1 MVMNFQFVQG
11 TSGSHYYID
20 KDFNKEVYANFYKKL
35 NKMNDLADDIQSCC
49 SSHSDN
55 ESVSSNVE
63 PVRNN
68 SLKFGIANILKDSEH
83 SVTTETSFSND
94 EQLSKNMFNHTNSP
108 RLLFNPYFMPNSS
121 LMWPLQDLSRDRQI
135 LTRRIGHPYQN
146 RTPPKKKKPR
156 TSFSRLTIIELEK
169 RFEQQKYLASSERTH
184 LAKALKISDS
194 QVKTWFQN
202 RRTKW
207 RRQVAEEKEI
217 QRQAANRLLMSIG
230 QSVLQ

>member
-1 MVMNFQFVQG
+1 MNFQFVQG

-20 KDFNKEVYANFYKKL
+20 KDFNKEVYTNFYKKL
-35 NKMNDLADDIQSCC
+35 NKMNDLADDIESCC

-68 SLKFGIANILKDSEH
+68 SLKFGIANILKESEH

-135 LTRRIGHPYQN
+135 CKYYFNDLFKVIYFYIHNYLQTNNKNQFFYKNIFKLHSYSFERR
-146 RTPPKKKKPR
+146 KKNQ
-156 TSFSRLTIIELEK
+156 TSAHTCRV
-169 RFEQQKYLASSERTH
+169 Y
-184 LAKALKISDS
+184 
-194 QVKTWFQN
+194 
-202 RRTKW
+202 
-207 RRQVAEEKEI
+207 
-217 QRQAANRLLMSIG
+217 
-230 QSVLQ
+230 